1 MTASRTHKRI
11 VVCAVGIA
19 VAASIVVIP
28 SAIAD
33 PQAGAPA
40 CPDNILVAIPGTTET
55 NEQADPNVPVGM
67 LRNVVDPL
75 DSEFSSQ
82 ELQTYTVPYVATIV
96 NDKAQTYGTSKKEA
110 IDRASQHISEK
121 AAECPGT
128 KFGLTGFSQGADA
141 AGDLA
146 SKIGNGEGPVS
157 ADRIFAV
164 GLMADPGQSPTA
176 GIQLGA
182 KTTGNGFVG
191 ARAEGFGA
199 LNNVTAS
206 VCDPDDTYCNTP
218 DDAIATQFVGQ
229 LGSKID
235 ASDPASS
242 VAGVVTTLLG
252 LDGQPLTDTLG
263 KLNTAVTTGNML
275 TVPQLA
281 LDLAGNVST
290 LSAKVAE
297 MTIPGADIAP
307 MATTVSQL
315 TDAIHRGDMFA
326 VPGLL
331 ATLTP
336 QVITFA
342 SQFSSMIGTVV
353 SKLPINEYIAI
364 GTTTARISTNAA
376 AQNYVALPADLGKLV
391 GQVNNAVR
399 KTLRALPLDEF
410 PLLNR
415 LADDLTPGRVLDEVL
430 NYATSLAADSHNSYA
445 SKPMADNGR
454 TGADEL
460 TNLFRTRITN
470 PTAQIAS

>member
-1 MTASRTHKRI
+1 MTTSPTRKR
-11 VVCAVGIA
+11 VVGVAIGLAI
-19 VAASIVVIP
+19 AASIVVIP
-28 SAIAD
+28 SAVAD
-33 PQAGAPA
+33 PQAGSPA

-55 NEQADPNVPVGM
+55 NEQADPTVPVGM
-67 LRNVVDPL
+67 LRSVVDPL
-75 DSEFSSQ
+75 ESEFSAQ
-82 ELQTYTVPYVATIV
+82 QLQTYTVPYVATIV

-110 IDRASQHISEK
+110 IDRASQHIADK

-146 SKIGNGEGPVS
+146 SKIGHGTGPIS
-157 ADRIFAV
+157 ADRMFAV
-164 GLMADPGQSPTA
+164 GLLADPGQNPNA

-182 KTTGNGFVG
+182 KTTGTGFVG
-191 ARAEGFGA
+191 ARPEGFGS
-199 LNNVTAS
+199 LNDITAN
-206 VCDPDDTYCNTP
+206 VCDPEDPYCNTP
-218 DDAIATQFVGQ
+218 DDAFATQFLGQ

-252 LDGQPLTDTLG
+252 LDGQPLTNTLG
-263 KLNTAVTTGNML
+263 ELNTAVTSGNVLM
-275 TVPQLA
+275 VPQLA
-281 LDLAGNVST
+281 LDLAGNIST

-315 TDAIHRGDMFA
+315 TDAISRGDMLA

-364 GTTTARISTNAA
+364 GTTVARISTNAA
-376 AQNYVALPADLGKLV
+376 AQNYLALPADLGKLV

-410 PLLNR
+410 PLLNK

-430 NYATSLAADSHNSYA
+430 DYATSLATDSHNSYG
-445 SKPMADNGR
+445 SKPIADSGR

-460 TNLFRTRITN
+460 TSMFRVRIGDPGTK
-470 PTAQIAS
+470 IAS